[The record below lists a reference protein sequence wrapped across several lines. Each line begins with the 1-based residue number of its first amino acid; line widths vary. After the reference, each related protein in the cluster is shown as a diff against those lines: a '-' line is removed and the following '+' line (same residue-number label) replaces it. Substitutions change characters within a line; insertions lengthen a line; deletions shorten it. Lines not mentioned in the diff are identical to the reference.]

1 MLTHEQFI
9 KEVASLGIGRLEAE
23 QQAVVGKARLTYGAG
38 RPGLRGITYFD
49 KWLHSD
55 SDQTAFI
62 EICAMGE
69 QNPIQLAGTTL
80 HELGHVL
87 AGLGAGHSK
96 VWKCACEGLGLR
108 RIEAAGTHYQMAMF
122 TPDIREKVAGLID
135 KLEGAKPVNG
145 VYGGTFTGA
154 AFKPR
159 PCSMGI
165 GTRGG
170 TSRGVGSGSRLRKYV
185 CECEPPVIIRASRD
199 NLDCTCN
206 GCKGLFKLA

>member
-9 KEVASLGIGRLEAE
+9 HKVAGLAIARIDTNARGAL
-23 QQAVVGKARLTYGAG
+23 KAAKLTYGAG
-38 RPGLRGITYFD
+38 HAGLRGVTYFD
-49 KWLHSD
+49 KWLTSD
-55 SDQTAFI
+55 KEQAAFV
-62 EICAMGE
+62 EICSFGE
-69 QNPIQLAGTTL
+69 QSPVQLAGTTI

-96 VWKCACEGLGLR
+96 AWKEACQELGLR
-108 RIEAAGTHYQMAMF
+108 GLKAAGTDYIMAMF
-122 TPDIREKVAGLID
+122 DGSLRSDIAGLIT
-135 KLEGAKPVNG
+135 KLEPAKPRNG
-145 VYGGTFTGA
+145 MINRFGIVTG
-154 AFKPR
+154 PR

-185 CECEPPVIIRASRD
+185 CECDPPIIVRASRD

-206 GCKGLFKLA
+206 GCRGLFKLA